1 MKVPLIRERVRDSS
15 TGLRTVQCLKA
26 LPFFRSSSGKYIHR
40 VRGVLMFYQRD
51 TGHLSH
57 SAVHYWCGGS
67 GFPRNRSLLFSGR
80 LEYENASFF
89 DSPPEGSFVCA
100 TCEGR
105 AIGAGMA
112 GAREIAGKPV
122 MFQPRI

>member
-26 LPFFRSSSGKYIHR
+26 LPFFRSHSGRYIHR
-40 VRGVLMFYQRD
+40 VRGVLMFYDRK
-51 TGHLSH
+51 TGKFSH
-57 SAVHYWCGGS
+57 SAVHYWCGSS
-67 GFPRNRSLLFSGR
+67 GFPRNRSWFHGGI
-80 LEYENASFF
+80 ENENASFF
-89 DSPPEGSFVCA
+89 ESPPENSVCCA

-112 GAREIAGKPV
+112 GAREIAGQPV